1 MQCQT
6 CSAQLDPNAQFCP
19 YCGTRVAAPS
29 SAGAPTIA
37 PPTLQSPYQPSDQQP
52 YNQQWIAPGQS
63 VAAQASPPN
72 STAAV
77 VSLIFGILCWL
88 PVLPVIGAIV
98 AVIAGHIARNQ
109 IRDANGQLGG
119 AGMAKAGLILGYAHL
134 ALIAL
139 VFCAIVVIGF
149 LTLLGTRTR

>member
-6 CSAQLDPNAQFCP
+6 CSAQLEPNAQFCP

-37 PPTLQSPYQPSDQQP
+37 PPTLQSPYQPFDQQP

-63 VAAQASPPN
+63 GTAPASLPN

-77 VSLIFGILCWL
+77 VSLIFGILCWV

-109 IRDANGQLGG
+109 IRDAKGQLGG

-139 VFCAIVVIGF
+139 AICVVLALLVLGL
-149 LTLLGTRTR
+149 LTSRGR

>member
-6 CSAQLDPNAQFCP
+6 CSAQIEPDAQFCP
-19 YCGTRVAAPS
+19 FCGTRVAKQS

-37 PPTLQSPYQPSDQQP
+37 PPTLQQPYAPFDQQ
-52 YNQQWIAPGQS
+52 WATPGQLS
-63 VAAQASPPN
+63 ATPVRAPN

-88 PVLPVIGAIV
+88 PILPVIGAIV
-98 AVIAGHIARNQ
+98 AVIAGHMARNE
-109 IRDANGQLGG
+109 IRAANGRVGG

-134 ALIAL
+134 ALLGLIL
-139 VFCAIVVIGF
+139 CGIVAIGM
-149 LTLLGTRTR
+149 LTLLGSRVR